1 MFIIWIVF
9 LFFQKEKAF
18 TSDSRLTQFILPPPP
33 LHTHTY
39 NKQEND
45 YLLSDATPIREKLSL
60 SVLALTPPIQL
71 LSLSFPFLVLEH
83 FCNYHTPLRMG
94 QFTLPFLFRYSATYH
109 THSERV
115 KLQV

>member
-18 TSDSRLTQFILPPPP
+18 TSDSRLTQFILHTPPP
-33 LHTHTY
+33 THTY

-94 QFTLPFLFRYSATYH
+94 QFALPFLFRPSAIYH
-109 THSERV
+109 TPSERV